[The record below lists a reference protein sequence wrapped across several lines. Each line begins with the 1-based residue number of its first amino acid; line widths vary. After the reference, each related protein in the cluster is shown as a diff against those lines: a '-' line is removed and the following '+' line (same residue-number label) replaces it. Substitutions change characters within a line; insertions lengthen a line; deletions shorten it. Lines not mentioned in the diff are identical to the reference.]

1 MLESGRRAATGK
13 YHPDQQMASENWY
26 NESPKNNKSLGV
38 VRLLRCQIE
47 NLMKLLNSI
56 LTRLTNNR
64 RFATALLILS
74 LSALASC
81 ASSPSQV
88 VWLDV
93 RTDAEYAEDH
103 IEGSAHIPHEEI
115 AMRIADLG
123 LDKDAEINVYC
134 RTGKRAGIALA
145 ALQELGYTNAKN
157 VGGIGDARELRD

>member
-1 MLESGRRAATGK
+1 MLKSGRRAATGK
-13 YHPDQQMASENWY
+13 CYPDQQMASEHWY
-26 NESPKNNKSLGV
+26 NASSKNNKSPLV
-38 VRLLRCQIE
+38 ARLLGYQIE
-47 NLMKLLNSI
+47 NQMTLLNST
-56 LTRLTNNR
+56 LTRFTYNR
-64 RFATALLILS
+64 RFATALLILC

-93 RTDAEYAEDH
+93 RTDAEFAEDH

-115 AMRIADLG
+115 ALRITDLG

-134 RTGKRAGIALA
+134 RSGKRAGIALA
-145 ALQELGYTNAKN
+145 TLQELGYTNAKN